1 MVRYL
6 IQEKQRGRFQ
16 TWGSSVKPKSL
27 FKLRYFITDA
37 HGYGP
42 GEAEFFVPD
51 EFAVDITENKIEY
64 FTFVISGKETGRKY
78 RLVEITEE
86 YMKWHSM

>member
-6 IQEKQRGRFQ
+6 IQEKQRDRFQ

-27 FKLRYFITDA
+27 SKLMHFIIDA
-37 HGYGP
+37 HAYGP

-64 FTFVISGKETGRKY
+64 FTFGIGGKETSRKY

-86 YMKWHSM
+86 YRK